1 VAAAPDGSVWVSDT
15 GNKKIVQYDGSL
27 KLIRSVGKLGS
38 GPLEFSEPVGIAVGP
53 SGSVY
58 VADTGN
64 HRIQILS
71 AEGQFLRALPVPGWS
86 VGDEP
91 HLEVDAKG
99 VIYAADPA
107 KNAVLEFDPSGNP
120 NRRTTDDAGKPF
132 VKPTGIALDSKR
144 AVLYVVN
151 SGNNTVSRLALP
163 GKP

>member
-1 VAAAPDGSVWVSDT
+1 VSDT

-27 KLIRSVGKLGS
+27 KLIRSIGKQGS

-53 SGSVY
+53 SGTVY

-71 AEGQFLRALPVPGWS
+71 ADGQFLRALPVPAWS
-86 VGDEP
+86 VGNEP
-91 HLEVDAKG
+91 HLEVDGKG

-107 KNAVLEFDPSGNP
+107 GNAVLEFDPSGKP
-120 NRRTTDDAGKPF
+120 VRRTTDDAGKPF

-151 SGNNTVSRLALP
+151 SGNNTVSHLALP